1 MASIDVHRRDER
13 GKPTAWRAR
22 WRTPEGESRSKVF
35 PTMGE
40 AKAHVATVEHRKG
53 AGTYVDAQLGRER
66 FRDYAKRWADAQDW
80 KASTRRDT
88 WPKILNRLEPHI
100 GGLRLADIDRLTLER
115 LRATLAERYARSV
128 VEGTMH
134 RAMAVLRHAYANGV
148 IGRDPTT
155 GVKAAPKRR
164 ADDTS
169 GRVTP
174 EQIPTRAEALAIL
187 AAAPEGYRAAIALG
201 LAGLR
206 IGEVLGLEWSKVDLV
221 NRRVRIDQQTDGY
234 AVTTPK
240 CEKVR
245 TVAVPDLV
253 AVELRRHRRDH
264 ATDRWLFPG
273 GGVEGTLHRVRF
285 YKVAWGRALRA
296 AGLEGRFT
304 FHALRHFAASTL
316 LAEGAPITAVAG
328 HLGDVIGTVQKVYAH
343 WLRDDRDIPAEVLG
357 RVLAPAAEPAVV
369 SIAPVGP

>member
-1 MASIDVHRRDER
+1 VF
-13 GKPTAWRAR
+13 AR
-22 WRTPEGESRSKVF
+22 EGD
-35 PTMGE
+35 
-40 AKAHVATVEHRKG
+40 AKAHLATVEHHKG
-53 AGTYVDAQLGRER
+53 AGTYIDAQLGRQR
-66 FRDYAKRWADAQDW
+66 FRDYAAEWAAAQDW

-88 WPKILNRLEPHI
+88 WPKMLKRLDPEI

-115 LRATLAERYARSV
+115 LRATLADRYARSV

-134 RAMAVLRHAYANGV
+134 RAMAILRHAYANGV

-169 GRVTP
+169 GKVTP
-174 EQIPTRAEALAIL
+174 ERVPTRAEALAIL
-187 AAAPEGYRAAIALG
+187 AATPEGYRAAIALG

-206 IGEVLGLEWSKVDLV
+206 IDEVLGMEWSKIDLV
-221 NRRVRIDQQTDGY
+221 GRRVTVDQQTDGY

-245 TVAVPDLV
+245 TITVPELV
-253 AVELRRHRRDH
+253 AVQLRRHRRDH

-273 GGVEGTLHRVRF
+273 GGVEGSMHRVRF
-285 YKVAWGRALRA
+285 YKLAWGPALRA

-304 FHALRHFAASTL
+304 FHGLRHFAASTL
-316 LAEGAPITAVAG
+316 LA
-328 HLGDVIGTVQKVYAH
+328 
-343 WLRDDRDIPAEVLG
+343 
-357 RVLAPAAEPAVV
+357 
-369 SIAPVGP
+369 